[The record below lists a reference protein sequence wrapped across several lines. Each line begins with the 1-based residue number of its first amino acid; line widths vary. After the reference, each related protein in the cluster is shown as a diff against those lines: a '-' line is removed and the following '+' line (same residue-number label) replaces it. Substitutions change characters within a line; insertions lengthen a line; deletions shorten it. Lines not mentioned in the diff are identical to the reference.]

1 MSISWYDFLIMSG
14 IISGSVIPG
23 VKENLINWNYD
34 DDEKH
39 RVENHLESLGI
50 NFISNSESTIILD
63 PNMEFDQI
71 DPLLQKNYRG
81 GHESGEPNI
90 TRDIDLVEPP
100 MRGVVVQI
108 NRLGLPTTGSCAGHI
123 HQNGRTLPWLTFITR
138 KDTQI
143 ALELFK
149 SFSIPVQYHF
159 LNGIQLRAERDEL
172 YRLSLRLSEIRSI
185 EHIKNSIFE
194 TRKQTLLELLR
205 IPGETGNEEA
215 VRQYVI
221 DELEKIN
228 SKRRYLEFR
237 VDDAGNILGST
248 ISLRTRRRISRRSTE
263 DSGKKM
269 LLAAHLDVKSE
280 FSPSDQLI
288 EKDNIIKRQNG
299 ILGADDRA
307 GVAIILNLLKEV
319 GDFRDIPSLKFIFTV
334 GEEKGQYGAEAIDP
348 DFYEDVSCGI
358 SLDRQNCHDIVYK
371 SSSKEYSNLEFAER
385 VARVSSQIFSDENV
399 FVPCQGGVSD
409 LRVWSEKD
417 ARPCVNLSVGYFDEH
432 KENERLNLICWDR
445 THQLVAELIGR
456 FSLGY

>member
-1 MSISWYDFLIMSG
+1 MSG
-14 IISGSVIPG
+14 IISGSVVPS
-23 VKENLINWNYD
+23 VKENVINWNYD

-50 NFISNSESTIILD
+50 NFISNSKSTIILD
-63 PNMEFDQI
+63 PKMEFDQI
-71 DPLLQKNYRG
+71 DPLLQKYYRG

-100 MRGVVVQI
+100 IRGVVVQI
-108 NRLGLPTTGSCAGHI
+108 NRLGLHTIGSCAGHI
-123 HQNGRTLPWLTFITR
+123 RQNRRTRPWLSFSTR

-159 LNGIQLRAERDEL
+159 LNGIKFNAERDEL
-172 YRLSLRLSEIRSI
+172 YQLSLRLSEIRSI

-194 TRKQTLLELLR
+194 SRKRTLFELLR

-215 VRQYVI
+215 VREYVL

-228 SKRRYLEFR
+228 SKSRYLEFR
-237 VDDAGNILGST
+237 VDDAGNILGFTDSP
-248 ISLRTRRRISRRSTE
+248 RKKSRNYGRSN
-263 DSGKKM
+263 GALCKKM

-288 EKDNIIKRQNG
+288 VKDNIVSRQKG

-307 GVAIILNLLKEV
+307 GVAIILNLLKEL

-334 GEEKGQYGAEAIDP
+334 GEEKEQYGAEAIKT

-358 SLDRQNCHDIVYK
+358 SLDRRNCHDIVYK

-385 VARVSSQIFSDENV
+385 VARVSSRIFSEENV
-399 FVPCQGGVSD
+399 FVPCQGGISD

-432 KENERLNLICWDR
+432 TDKERLDLICWDR
-445 THQLVAELIGR
+445 THQLVAEIIGR
-456 FSLGY
+456 FSLG

>member
-1 MSISWYDFLIMSG
+1 M
-14 IISGSVIPG
+14 
-23 VKENLINWNYD
+23 
-34 DDEKH
+34 
-39 RVENHLESLGI
+39 
-50 NFISNSESTIILD
+50 
-63 PNMEFDQI
+63 
-71 DPLLQKNYRG
+71 
-81 GHESGEPNI
+81 
-90 TRDIDLVEPP
+90 
-100 MRGVVVQI
+100 
-108 NRLGLPTTGSCAGHI
+108 
-123 HQNGRTLPWLTFITR
+123 
-138 KDTQI
+138 
-143 ALELFK
+143 
-149 SFSIPVQYHF
+149 
-159 LNGIQLRAERDEL
+159 
-172 YRLSLRLSEIRSI
+172 
-185 EHIKNSIFE
+185 FE
-194 TRKQTLLELLR
+194 TRKRTLFDLLQ
-205 IPGETGNEEA
+205 IPGKTGNEEA
-215 VRQYVI
+215 VREYVL

-228 SKRRYLEFR
+228 SIRSYLDFR
-237 VDDAGNILGST
+237 VDDKGNILGST
-248 ISLRTRRRISRRSTE
+248 DSPRKKSRNYGRSNGAP
-263 DSGKKM
+263 GKKM

-288 EKDNIIKRQNG
+288 EKDNIIKRQKG

-334 GEEKGQYGAEAIDP
+334 GEEERLYGAEAIDP

-456 FSLGY
+456 FSLG